1 MEGEVGATEELSSI
15 IQIGA
20 ISFDEKYIIGRSL
33 ATVFKGTLNGGKT
46 VAVKRIEV
54 KNQAIETSEDRL
66 MELKGSPNIVHLF
79 HVEKDRNFR

>member
-15 IQIGA
+15 IKIGA
-20 ISFDEKYIIGRSL
+20 VTFDEKCIIGRSL
-33 ATVFKGTLNGGKT
+33 ATVFKGTLNNEKI

-54 KNQAIETSEDRL
+54 KNQCIETSEDRL
-66 MELKGSPNIVHLF
+66 MELKGSPNIVQLF